1 MKYVAPVIVFT
12 SSMIFAQDKISDFQ
26 WQSRLLV
33 VSGAT
38 QGIVELLESDEA
50 GFEERDLKVF
60 ILSGEGLPEY
70 AARPSLAKELESR
83 LSPAK
88 SKPMVYLIG
97 KDGKT
102 TLRWSLEEFTIA
114 KLFASIDAMP
124 MRKSEMRDAE

>member
-38 QGIVELLESDEA
+38 KETVEMLESDEA

-70 AARPSLAKELESR
+70 AARPSLAKELKNR

-88 SKPMVYLIG
+88 DKPMVYLIG

-102 TLRWSLEEFTIA
+102 TLRWSLEDFTIA

-124 MRKSEMRDAE
+124 MRKSEMREAE

>member
-1 MKYVAPVIVFT
+1 
-12 SSMIFAQDKISDFQ
+12 MIFAQDKISDFQ

-38 QGIVELLESDEA
+38 KETVEMLESDEA

-88 SKPMVYLIG
+88 DKPMVYLIG

-102 TLRWSLEEFTIA
+102 TLRWSLEDFTIA

-124 MRKSEMRDAE
+124 MRKSEMREAE